1 MGVDNVPCIS
11 RTITNETKKNDVEIK
26 QLSLILS
33 LYWPETWQFPLLK
46 HLIYP
51 IILPRQK
58 WLTLINDPLFLM
70 LSFRPAFGNV
80 QVLPNFCLTSLIM
93 HNLRPKTLLMKFR
106 YFILAPT
113 NQYLYNEMH
122 AWIVRADQAIIKTLK
137 EFGLD
142 SNSLQMR
149 LIKNHYIAFEADLWR
164 THFRW
169 VSEK

>member
-11 RTITNETKKNDVEIK
+11 RTITNETKKNNVEIK

-70 LSFRPAFGNV
+70 LSLRPAFGNV
-80 QVLPNFCLTSLIM
+80 QSLIM

-113 NQYLYNEMH
+113 NQYLYNEKH
-122 AWIVRADQAIIKTLK
+122 AWIVCADQPIIKTQK

-149 LIKNHYIAFEADLWR
+149 LIKNHFWSFWSWPLENSL
-164 THFRW
+164 
-169 VSEK
+169 

>member
-1 MGVDNVPCIS
+1 
-11 RTITNETKKNDVEIK
+11 
-26 QLSLILS
+26 
-33 LYWPETWQFPLLK
+33 
-46 HLIYP
+46 
-51 IILPRQK
+51 
-58 WLTLINDPLFLM
+58 
-70 LSFRPAFGNV
+70 
-80 QVLPNFCLTSLIM
+80 
-93 HNLRPKTLLMKFR
+93 MKFR

>member
-11 RTITNETKKNDVEIK
+11 RTITNETKKNSVEKKAVIINS
-26 QLSLILS
+26 QPLLTRNL
-33 LYWPETWQFPLLK
+33 TLLK

-122 AWIVRADQAIIKTLK
+122 A
-137 EFGLD
+137 
-142 SNSLQMR
+142 
-149 LIKNHYIAFEADLWR
+149 
-164 THFRW
+164 
-169 VSEK
+169 